1 VEISDRAAIPPT
13 ELARLLEQ
21 FFADHPRAALLEDGH
36 VLFEMAAAHYSIA
49 ADHGRCVLHLWSEE
63 RNMVRTVV
71 GLETRKQTLRL
82 RVRRLGT
89 QRPQSLEVVR
99 DRDQRTPTTR
109 AISRSR
115 YLHLLERLLAR
126 HFHEYTVES
135 LSSAMDLEHSFGP
148 AYARGLLVR
157 GQQCWALI
165 GVNAEESQ
173 ATIDGVL
180 TLGILWLAYCR
191 EHSGVRRVCKGLK
204 VLLPAGC
211 GSTTR
216 ARMAWLHREL
226 AQWELY
232 EVDAAA
238 EDLAVIHTADQGN
251 LKMRLV
257 HAFHPEAAVERAQ
270 DGVARILGLL
280 PAGMQSR
287 VTVVARSANE
297 VALSLYGL
305 EFARVRQGFV
315 PGSFTRQAN
324 LTFGAGANETPL
336 QEDTESYFTDL
347 MQRLFASRVPRGS
360 ARNPLFRLQPEAWLQ
375 STLSGDLTQIDDG
388 LGEHVIY
395 QQVPAFAAAD
405 RAMLDL
411 LTVTRNGRLAILE
424 LKAGEDLH
432 FPLQGLDYWIRVH
445 WLQQQRGASGEG
457 ELKENGYFPGISLLA
472 DSPVLYYVVPAL
484 RVHPS
489 MDTVLHHFSPAIAW
503 KLITLNEGWRSELK
517 VIFRKH
523 GGSARSQVPGTSPT

>member
-1 VEISDRAAIPPT
+1 VESRDQPALPPT
-13 ELARLLEQ
+13 EIARLLEQ
-21 FFADHPRAALLEDGH
+21 FFADHPRAALLEDGR
-36 VLFEMAAAHYSIA
+36 VLFEMAAAHYSISA
-49 ADHGRCVLHLWSEE
+49 EHGRCVLHLWSEE
-63 RNMVRTVV
+63 RNMVRTVM
-71 GLETRKQTLRL
+71 GLEVRKQTLRI

-89 QRPQSLEVVR
+89 QRAQSLEIIR

-109 AISRSR
+109 ALSRKR
-115 YLHLLERLLAR
+115 YLRLLERLLTR
-126 HFHEYTVES
+126 HFNEYKVES

-165 GVNAEESQ
+165 GVNAEENQ

-191 EHSGVRRVCKGLK
+191 EHAGDRRVCPGLK
-204 VLLPAGC
+204 VLLPTGC

-216 ARMAWLHREL
+216 ARMAWLNREL

-232 EVDAAA
+232 EVDAGREELVPVDA
-238 EDLAVIHTADQGN
+238 ADQGN

-257 HAFHPEAAVERAQ
+257 HAFNPEAAIERAQ
-270 DGVARILGLL
+270 EGLARILRLL
-280 PAGMQSR
+280 PPGMQSH
-287 VTVVARSANE
+287 VTIAARSANE

-315 PGSFTRQAN
+315 SDSFGRQAN

-336 QEDTESYFTDL
+336 QEDTESYFADL
-347 MQRLFASRVPRGS
+347 MQRLFASRFPQGS
-360 ARNPLFRLQPEAWLQ
+360 FRDPLFRLQPEAWLQ
-375 STLSGDLTQIDDG
+375 STLAGDLTQIDDA
-388 LGEHVIY
+388 LGGHMIY
-395 QQVPAFAAAD
+395 HQVPAFAAAD

-411 LTVTRNGRLAILE
+411 LTVTRGGRLAILE
-424 LKAGEDLH
+424 LKADEDLH

-445 WLQQQRGASGEG
+445 WLQQQHSSGGEG

-472 DSPVLYYVVPAL
+472 HSPLLYYVVPAL

-489 MDTVLHHFSPAIAW
+489 MDTVLQHFSPAIAW
-503 KLITLNEGWRSELK
+503 RLIALNEGWRSERK

-523 GGSARSQVPGTSPT
+523 GGDTT